1 LLVINKTYKPTA
13 TTCRQAENKMN
24 NNAATKPNNYAILHN
39 GPAGRR
45 RQSKSNKT
53 ASIIARNENEYIRG
67 SPEYFEPFD
76 ICVTSREML
85 FEYRKCFFTL
95 VLREPPCVPN
105 GTGTKSKVWKKTT
118 VKAITQFVFCEV
130 LLRYCNI
137 RNSAIDFYITS
148 HFFSIAFE
156 TDVVPA
162 KSICDIIQKT
172 NYDFLI
178 IYEQSIKIVK
188 FFKIVVLY
196 DIKYYI
202 YVYSHETN
210 YPDNYFYLKSP

>member
-1 LLVINKTYKPTA
+1 VVNKTYKPTA

-95 VLREPPCVPN
+95 VPREPPCVPN

-118 VKAITQFVFCEV
+118 VKAITQCFAEW
-130 LLRYCNI
+130 YCDTATYEI
-137 RNSAIDFYITS
+137 PVIDFYIIS
-148 HFFSIAFE
+148 RFFSIAFE
-156 TDVVPA
+156 TDVIPA
-162 KSICDIIQKT
+162 KSICDIIQKV

-178 IYEQSIKIVK
+178 IYE
-188 FFKIVVLY
+188 
-196 DIKYYI
+196 
-202 YVYSHETN
+202 
-210 YPDNYFYLKSP
+210 